1 MISLDSR
8 YSFSRTGQPE
18 AQQSTWGETRVRVKR
33 PQSLPRVLITRTS
46 TWIQFGSCFRNKC
59 LWTFCYRFCLRPG
72 ALVAAATA
80 AESLQSCPTLCD
92 PLDGSPPGSAVPGIL
107 YARTLEWVAISSPM
121 RESEVAQSC
130 PTHSDPADCSLPG
143 SIPGIFQSR
152 VLEWGA
158 IAISEE
164 CWWTADKTMVL
175 KRPSFNNTGAQTSGT
190 RNPSG

>member
-72 ALVAAATA
+72 VLVAAATA

-92 PLDGSPPGSAVPGIL
+92 PLDGSPTGSPVPGIL
-107 YARTLEWVAISSPM
+107 LARTLEWVAISFSNAWKLK
-121 RESEVAQSC
+121 VKGK
-130 PTHSDPADCSLPG
+130 SLSHVQLLATP
-143 SIPGIFQSR
+143 
-152 VLEWGA
+152 
-158 IAISEE
+158 
-164 CWWTADKTMVL
+164 WTAAYQAPLSMGFSRQVGCHCLLHIRIYTYTYVHFFETI
-175 KRPSFNNTGAQTSGT
+175 R
-190 RNPSG
+190 RR